1 MRDEAF
7 VRCEIRWLVERAR
20 VALGLPASAAV
31 GCSEEQIAQVLE
43 AQEISALP
51 PPLDELLRVAG
62 IHARVTALGEL
73 LPAARGGVWPASGA
87 GGGVVR
93 FAKDQG
99 RKTAAISGT
108 KETFDALKER
118 LGGSVEVL

>member
-51 PPLDELLRVAG
+51 PPLDELLRVARTP
-62 IHARVTALGEL
+62 ARVNVLGQRL
-73 LPAARGGVWPASGA
+73 PASG
-87 GGGVVR
+87 GGWDVML
-93 FAKDQG
+93 FAKDHA

-108 KETFDALKER
+108 KETFDALK
-118 LGGSVEVL
+118 